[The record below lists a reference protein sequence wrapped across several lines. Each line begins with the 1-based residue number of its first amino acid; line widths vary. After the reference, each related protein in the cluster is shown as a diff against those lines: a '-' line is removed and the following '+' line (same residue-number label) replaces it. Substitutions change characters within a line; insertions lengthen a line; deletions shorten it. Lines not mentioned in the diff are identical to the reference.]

1 MVTTETNQ
9 NEELKERVLAFADE
23 MKKRD
28 NELIILGHDN
38 IDVDAFLSGVLISKL
53 FDYLGVRNRFCI
65 WETVAVDGETSQI
78 VLNLLGMD
86 MRKWVNTEDGED
98 ENRLLFLEDH
108 FETFHKGKV
117 VGCIDH
123 HPTSKQVE
131 FDFEYRR
138 KSCATAY
145 MVYEI
150 MKLVGYKPS
159 KEESKMII
167 VSMMVDTTSFMS
179 SKTIPEEV
187 EVAKRLADKYQFDY
201 DALIK
206 YCLCL
211 TPIAS
216 MKRCEIVSNGQKYY
230 DYSGN
235 KVGSAYLQLY
245 ELPDEMII
253 NGWLRVIHD
262 KILKEKLKMQV
273 FIIFAIK
280 DNKTYEY
287 CVTKKSVNEI
297 IHDGILSRG
306 KDIMPEIEKS
316 FI

>member
-1 MVTTETNQ
+1 MVAIETNQ
-9 NEELKERVLAFADE
+9 NELKERVLAFADE

-65 WETVAVDGETSQI
+65 LETVAVESETSQI

-86 MRKWVNTEDGED
+86 MRKWVNTEDGEY

-131 FDFEYRR
+131 FDFEYRK

-145 MVYEI
+145 MTYEI
-150 MKLVGYKPS
+150 MKLVGYQPS
-159 KEESKMII
+159 KDESKMII
-167 VSMMVDTTSFMS
+167 ISMMVDTTSFMS

-211 TPIAS
+211 TPIS
-216 MKRCEIVSNGQKYY
+216 GMKRYEIVSNGQKYY

-235 KVGSAYLQLY
+235 RVGSSYLQLY
-245 ELPDEMII
+245 ELPDEIII

-273 FIIFAIK
+273 FIIFSIK

-287 CVTKKSVNEI
+287 LVNKNSVSTI
-297 IHDGILSRG
+297 IHEGILSRG
-306 KDIMPEIEKS
+306 KDIMPKIEKS

>member
-9 NEELKERVLAFADE
+9 SKLKEQILSFANT

-28 NELIILGHDN
+28 DELIIVGHDN

-53 FDYLGVRNRFCI
+53 FDYLGVKNRFCI
-65 WETVAVDGETSQI
+65 LETVEAESETSQI

-86 MRKWVNTEDGED
+86 MREWVNTEEEDD

-131 FDFEYRR
+131 FDFEYRK

-145 MVYEI
+145 MTYEI
-150 MKLVGYKPS
+150 MKLVGYQPS
-159 KEESKMII
+159 KDESKMII
-167 VSMMVDTTSFMS
+167 ISMMVDTTSFMS

-187 EVAKRLADKYQFDY
+187 EVAKQLADKYQFDY
-201 DALIK
+201 NELIK

-216 MKRCEIVSNGQKYY
+216 MKRYEIVSNGQKYY
-230 DYSGN
+230 DYSGI
-235 KVGSAYLQLY
+235 KVGSSYLQLY
-245 ELPDEMII
+245 EFPDEIII

-287 CVTKKSVNEI
+287 RVTKNSVNEI
-297 IHDGILSRG
+297 IHEGILSRG
-306 KDIMPEIEKS
+306 KDIMPEIEKI
-316 FI
+316 FY